1 MRLFCTG
8 EGKTM
13 KLNKVVA
20 IPALAL
26 TAGLGLAACG
36 SQGHAALHAAPAP
49 AKTVVEEKTRTVT
62 KTITQWKT
70 RTVPGPTVT
79 VTAAPAAAAAAAATT
94 VTCFPYNGVA
104 YLAQPGAGVV
114 SVSGCTLSIVPVLPM
129 SSGEVQITVNAP
141 DGSVASITA
150 PEG

>member
-1 MRLFCTG
+1 
-8 EGKTM
+8 M
-13 KLNKVVA
+13 KLSKLAA
-20 IPALAL
+20 IPIIGLI
-26 TAGLGLAACG
+26 AGLGLAACG
-36 SQGHAALHAAPAP
+36 SQGHAAPAP
-49 AKTVVEEKTRTVT
+49 TKTVVEQKTVT

-79 VTAAPAAAAAAAATT
+79 VTAAPAASAATT

-104 YLAQPGAGVV
+104 YLASPGAGVGP
-114 SVSGCTLSIVPVLPM
+114 VSGCTLSIVPVLPM
-129 SSGEVQITVNAP
+129 SSGDVQITVTAP

>member
-1 MRLFCTG
+1 
-8 EGKTM
+8 M
-13 KLNKVVA
+13 KLNKVIAV
-20 IPALAL
+20 PALAL
-26 TAGLGLAACG
+26 AAGLGLTACG
-36 SQGHAALHAAPAP
+36 SLGHAAPAP
-49 AKTVVEEKTRTVT
+49 TKTVVEQQIRTVT

-79 VTAAPAAAAAAAATT
+79 VTAAPAALAASAATT

-104 YLAQPGAGVV
+104 YLASPGAGVGP
-114 SVSGCTLSIVPVLPM
+114 VSGCTLSIAPVLPM
-129 SSGEVQITVNAP
+129 SSGEVQITVTAP

>member
-1 MRLFCTG
+1 MIA
-8 EGKTM
+8 M
-13 KLNKVVA
+13 KLIKLGA
-20 IPALAL
+20 IPAIGL
-26 TAGLGLAACG
+26 TVGLGLAACG
-36 SQGHAALHAAPAP
+36 SQGHAAPAP
-49 AKTVVEEKTRTVT
+49 TKTVVEQQTRTVT

-79 VTAAPAAAAAAAATT
+79 VTATSAATT

-104 YLAQPGAGVV
+104 YLAQPGAGVAP
-114 SVSGCTLSIVPVLPM
+114 VSGCTLSIVPVLPM
-129 SSGEVQITVNAP
+129 SSGEVQITVTAP

>member
-1 MRLFCTG
+1 
-8 EGKTM
+8 M
-13 KLNKVVA
+13 KLNRVIA
-20 IPALAL
+20 IPAVAL

-36 SQGHAALHAAPAP
+36 SQGHQVLHAAPAP
-49 AKTVVEEKTRTVT
+49 TKTVVEQTRAVT

-79 VTAAPAAAAAAAATT
+79 VTAAPAASAADT

-104 YLAQPGAGVV
+104 YLAQPGAGVAP
-114 SVSGCTLSIVPVLPM
+114 VSGCTLSIVPVIPM
-129 SSGEVQITVNAP
+129 SSGEVQITVTAP

>member
-1 MRLFCTG
+1 
-8 EGKTM
+8 M

-49 AKTVVEEKTRTVT
+49 AKTVVEQKTRTVT
-62 KTITQWKT
+62 KTITLWKT
-70 RTVPGPTVT
+70 RTVPGTTVT
-79 VTAAPAAAAAAAATT
+79 VTAAPAASAASAATT

-114 SVSGCTLSIVPVLPM
+114 PVSGCTLSIVPVLPM
-129 SSGEVQITVNAP
+129 SSGEVQITVTAP

>member
-1 MRLFCTG
+1 
-8 EGKTM
+8 M
-13 KLNKVVA
+13 KPNKKLIAVPA
-20 IPALAL
+20 IALA
-26 TAGLGLAACG
+26 AGISLAACG

-49 AKTVVEEKTRTVT
+49 TKTVVEQKTRTVT

-79 VTAAPAAAAAAAATT
+79 VTAAPAASTATTVTT

-104 YLAQPGAGVV
+104 YLVQPGAGVAPV
-114 SVSGCTLSIVPVLPM
+114 GGCTLSIVPVLPM
-129 SSGEVQITVNAP
+129 SSGEVQITVTAP

>member
-1 MRLFCTG
+1 
-8 EGKTM
+8 M

-49 AKTVVEEKTRTVT
+49 AKTVVEQKTRTVT
-62 KTITQWKT
+62 KTITLWKT

-79 VTAAPAAAAAAAATT
+79 VTAAPAASAATT

-114 SVSGCTLSIVPVLPM
+114 PVSGCTLSIVPVLPM
-129 SSGEVQITVNAP
+129 SSGEVQITVTAP